1 MDPSLGGEHG
11 RQFTAAPLRVDRAV
25 LKGVLIDETIE
36 MLFSLPG
43 EFRGATRARTIH
55 QSQRAVVGKA
65 MDPLAQRGIGKLEG
79 VGDGLE
85 ALAFDNVAHGLGTP
99 EDTSFFG
106 LLQESVEGRQGIIGK
121 VQFESPHRGALHNKI
136 LQKYENSPLHIV

>member
-1 MDPSLGGEHG
+1 
-11 RQFTAAPLRVDRAV
+11 
-25 LKGVLIDETIE
+25 
-36 MLFSLPG
+36 
-43 EFRGATRARTIH
+43 
-55 QSQRAVVGKA
+55 

-99 EDTSFFG
+99 EDTRFFG
-106 LLQESVEGRQGIIGK
+106 LLQERVEGRQGIIGK
-121 VQFESPHRGALHNKI
+121 VQFERPHRGALHNKI